1 MADVER
7 EYPSNSPS
15 GFRVNVVTNETNV
28 RGVAQKV
35 ALGEVDAGIVYE
47 TDAEGAQ
54 YAESFRVIEI
64 PLQFNPAAEYP
75 IAALAGAAD
84 LQIALDFIAF
94 VQSDGGADHPTGNTV
109 FVAAPFYIRAA
120 RIGFAGVDPTYEEV
134 SQTLGVSPWATFW
147 RLTLPVAWPVAA
159 DRTDAGVARAV
170 SEFGATIMFAG
181 NLSGRTQTMPLAT

>member
-1 MADVER
+1 M
-7 EYPSNSPS
+7 
-15 GFRVNVVTNETNV
+15 VTNETNV

-47 TDAEGAQ
+47 TDAEAAQ

-94 VQSDGGADHPTGNTV
+94 VQSDGGQTILREYGFAPPVN
-109 FVAAPFYIRAA
+109 VACPCAGHSQPGQNRAA
-120 RIGFAGVDPTYEEV
+120 
-134 SQTLGVSPWATFW
+134 
-147 RLTLPVAWPVAA
+147 
-159 DRTDAGVARAV
+159 AV
-170 SEFGATIMFAG
+170 
-181 NLSGRTQTMPLAT
+181 P